1 MIAGMTTIA
10 SESMM
15 PATEVAPTEGM
26 ATTVLMV
33 EWIVKQL
40 QMLKEKQS
48 QIESQERQIEAL
60 KKENEQLKDSLDKLK
75 NRDSQNSSTP
85 PSQDLLKKPS
95 DKSKR
100 KKGKKRG
107 PKYNHSGKTRN
118 GFGKPDQ
125 VVSLELENCPLCG
138 EELEQVE
145 GVPEK
150 VQQVA
155 EVIEQPIEIREDHR
169 PFYKCPECGWSGYS
183 SLPWGVQ
190 ESFSYGG
197 RLCSIVGW
205 LGYGGNLTWR
215 KQEYFIE

>member
-15 PATEVAPTEGM
+15 PATAVAPTEGM

-40 QMLKEKQS
+40 QMLKEKPS

-125 VVSLELENCPLCG
+125 VVSLELENCP
-138 EELEQVE
+138 V
-145 GVPEK
+145 
-150 VQQVA
+150 
-155 EVIEQPIEIREDHR
+155 
-169 PFYKCPECGWSGYS
+169 
-183 SLPWGVQ
+183 
-190 ESFSYGG
+190 YG
-197 RLCSIVGW
+197 SPS
-205 LGYGGNLTWR
+205 
-215 KQEYFIE
+215 